1 MEVLWVCPSRQVD
14 DKTPVFIDRGVPID
28 MPTASSPP
36 SSAEPEK
43 VARPRR
49 RRPGELQRQQKEET
63 RQKLLSS
70 ARAVFAVNG
79 YNTTSV
85 DMIVDEAEVSRTS
98 FYRHFDDKYAVAQAL
113 FSELIPEVQR
123 RWRALLAVPAPTL
136 ADVVGWVT
144 AYVELLE
151 ENRVL
156 IGVLREVDAIEVRAQ
171 QRVLDYHNDLLAVM
185 AARVPKLRAAAGEG
199 AVMRARALL
208 LLLQVDQF
216 SYAVSIRNWSFER
229 DVMIAAMAAL
239 IHEFLV
245 FAKNEG
251 G

>member
-1 MEVLWVCPSRQVD
+1 
-14 DKTPVFIDRGVPID
+14 
-28 MPTASSPP
+28 MPAASSP
-36 SSAEPEK
+36 SSPAEPEK
-43 VARPRR
+43 AARPRR
-49 RRPGELQRQQKEET
+49 RRQGELQRRQKEET

-70 ARAVFAVNG
+70 AHAVFAESG
-79 YNTTSV
+79 YNATSV
-85 DMIVDEAEVSRTS
+85 DMIVEEAEVSRTS

-123 RWRALLAVPAPTL
+123 RWRALLAVPEPTL
-136 ADVVGWVT
+136 DDVVAWVT
-144 AYVELLE
+144 SYVELLE

-185 AARVPKLRAAAGEG
+185 AARVPKLRAEAGDG
-199 AVMRARALL
+199 AVLRARALL

-216 SYAVSIRNWSFER
+216 SYAMSIRNWSFQR
-229 DVMIAAMAAL
+229 SVMIAAMAAL

-245 FAKNEG
+245 FAEG
-251 G
+251 GGG